1 MLKAFAVV
9 IAGPWLLDAARIVA
23 QSAAGPIAT
32 NVWDIGK
39 DLSFAGLV
47 FYLVGY
53 SMPKMMAQHQAERLE
68 LVTAM
73 DRRHK
78 EQNEEMRVINERV
91 DNRHIQNAQLLA
103 TISDEHA
110 RSAQSGHEAAH
121 ALATEIRALAESLK

>member
-1 MLKAFAVV
+1 MIVKAIAAL
-9 IAGPWLLDAARIVA
+9 IAGPWVFDALIIFAEVP
-23 QSAAGPIAT
+23 AGAT